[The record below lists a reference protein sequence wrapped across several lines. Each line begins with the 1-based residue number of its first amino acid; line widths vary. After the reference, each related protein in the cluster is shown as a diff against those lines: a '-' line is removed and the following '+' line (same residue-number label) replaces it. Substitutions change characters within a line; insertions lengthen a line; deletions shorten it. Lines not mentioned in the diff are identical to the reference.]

1 MNDERG
7 ITVDFVASGA
17 SPDEWKMVIVEE
29 GPWRDAVEVQLGRV
43 QDRLYGCIDAALD
56 GQLASKYPES
66 QGKKIVIQLDCYN
79 LPRDE
84 VAEFFERFSSGV
96 LETASYRVALNK
108 SRFVRGISF
117 ELNFEMIH

>member
-7 ITVDFVASGA
+7 ITVDFVASSA
-17 SPDEWKMVIVEE
+17 SLDEWKLVIVEE
-29 GPWRDAVEVQLGRV
+29 GPWRDAIEVQLRRV

-56 GQLASKYPES
+56 GRLASKYPEA
-66 QGKKIVIQLDCYN
+66 QGKKIIIQLDCYN

-84 VAEFFERFSSGV
+84 VSEFFERFSSGV
-96 LETASYRVALNK
+96 LETASYRAALNN

-117 ELNFEMIH
+117 ELNFEAIH

>member
-1 MNDERG
+1 
-7 ITVDFVASGA
+7 
-17 SPDEWKMVIVEE
+17 MVIVEE